1 MTGAGELPQGFSFED
16 FLGALDEI
24 DAPVDEDLPTDADG
38 CVELVTLG
46 LGDLAGSSA
55 RLRAAGIEPHVE
67 MPGQDEVPAV
77 AMASVFVPATQLRR
91 ARRVLGIEA

>member
-1 MTGAGELPQGFSFED
+1 MSGRDELPQGFSFED
-16 FLGALDEI
+16 FLGALDAI

-46 LGDLAGSSA
+46 LGELAASAA

-67 MPGQDEVPAV
+67 MPGDDEAPSA
-77 AMASVFVPATQLRR
+77 AMASVFVPAAQLRR